1 MEGRE
6 QVCVALKRHRH
17 SHSTSRTE
25 IAALRMRE
33 RTSRPTDS
41 MQPDPAQV
49 SSSIVFD
56 ATVNPSRFAE

>member
-1 MEGRE
+1 
-6 QVCVALKRHRH
+6 
-17 SHSTSRTE
+17 
-25 IAALRMRE
+25 MRE